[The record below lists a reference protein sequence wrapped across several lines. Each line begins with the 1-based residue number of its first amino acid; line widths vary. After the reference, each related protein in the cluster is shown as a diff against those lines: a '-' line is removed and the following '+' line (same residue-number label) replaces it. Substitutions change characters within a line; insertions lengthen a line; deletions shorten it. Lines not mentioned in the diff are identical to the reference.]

1 MESARKQRGNRI
13 EMLAQ
18 AAEPTPSTLPGSPKD
33 QALRGLWPT
42 DAPTPLRRAVS
53 LSRRALLLAGPL
65 ALVWYSALVSIGF
78 LLSGQVARMLGDEDS
93 LVRTLEENR
102 TPGWDSLSEIASRT
116 ADTRIIVISATLIG
130 LVLRWLFGRWLEPIV
145 LWSGMALQGTMF
157 LLTTLVVSRSRPGVD
172 HLDPAPPTSSFP
184 SGHTGASSALYLGVG
199 LVLAGNV
206 RRPVLRVV
214 IFLAVLAI
222 PLSVAASRLYRG
234 MHHPSDVVFGL
245 LNGLA
250 AVLIARY
257 AVGHA
262 LLRRQSVIPMAVRLG
277 EQTRD

>member
-18 AAEPTPSTLPGSPKD
+18 AAEPTPSTLPGGPED
-33 QALRGLWPT
+33 QALPGPWPT

-53 LSRRALLLAGPL
+53 FSRRAVL
-65 ALVWYSALVSIGF
+65 LVWYSALVSIGF

-102 TPGWDSLSEIASRT
+102 TPAWDSVSEIASRT
-116 ADTRIIVISATLIG
+116 ADTRIIVISAILIG
-130 LVLRWLFGRWLEPIV
+130 LVLRWLFCRWLEPIV